1 LLDVFAAVGVML
13 VVVAAVGDEVE
24 EMQTGV
30 E

>member
-1 LLDVFAAVGVML
+1 LLDVVAAVGVML